1 MKSHEVDFMNLS
13 LYVKLRHAA
22 AAAARHFSRVQLY
35 ATEA

>member
-22 AAAARHFSRVQLY
+22 AAAAARSLQSCPTLCD
-35 ATEA
+35 

>member
-22 AAAARHFSRVQLY
+22 AAAARSLQSCPTLCD
-35 ATEA
+35 